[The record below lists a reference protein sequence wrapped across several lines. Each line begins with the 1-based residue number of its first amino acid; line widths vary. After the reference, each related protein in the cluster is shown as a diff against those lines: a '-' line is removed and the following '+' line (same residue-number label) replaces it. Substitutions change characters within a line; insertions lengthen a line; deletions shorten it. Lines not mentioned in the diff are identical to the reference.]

1 MSNGKYA
8 ILVSLWVLAIPLGV
22 STFATNI
29 AHADTCNR
37 GAHSCANTN
46 LLPRTG
52 CCVVAAT
59 SGIHVTNGGKVL
71 TGAGALVNN
80 RNSVE
85 IIATPSANV
94 NPGGH
99 TIAQANGQSAHTP
112 P

>member
-1 MSNGKYA
+1 MSIVKYA
-8 ILVSLWVLAIPLGV
+8 IFASLLVLAMPVGM

-29 AHADTCNR
+29 ALADTCNR
-37 GAHSCANTN
+37 GAHACANTN

-59 SGIHVTNGGKVL
+59 SGIHLTTSGKIA
-71 TGAGALVNN
+71 TGPGALVNN

-99 TIAQANGQSAHTP
+99 TIAQTSGQSAHTP

>member
-1 MSNGKYA
+1 MSNGKHA
-8 ILVSLWVLAIPLGV
+8 ILVSLLVLAIPAGI
-22 STFATNI
+22 STLATNL
-29 AHADTCNR
+29 AFADTCNK

-46 LLPRTG
+46 LLPKTG
-52 CCVVAAT
+52 CCVVAAA
-59 SGIHVTNGGKVL
+59 SGIHVTSGGKVVS
-71 TGAGALVNN
+71 GAGALVNN

>member
-1 MSNGKYA
+1 MSMEQYA
-8 ILVSLWVLAIPLGV
+8 ILVVIMILAIPAGI
-22 STFATNI
+22 STFATNN

-52 CCVVAAT
+52 CCVVAAA
-59 SGIHVTNGGKVL
+59 SGIHVSGGKVVS
-71 TGAGALVNN
+71 GAGALVNN

>member
-1 MSNGKYA
+1 MSNEKYA
-8 ILVSLWVLAIPLGV
+8 IIASLLVLAIPAGI
-22 STFATNI
+22 STFATNS
-29 AHADTCNR
+29 ALADTCNR
-37 GAHSCANTN
+37 GDHSCANTN
-46 LLPRTG
+46 LLPKTG

-59 SGIHVTNGGKVL
+59 SGIHVTTNGKVT

>member
-1 MSNGKYA
+1 MSNGKYV
-8 ILVSLWVLAIPLGV
+8 ILASVLILAIPAGI
-22 STFATNI
+22 SSFATSI
-29 AHADTCNR
+29 ALADTCNR

-46 LLPRTG
+46 LLPGTG
-52 CCVVAAT
+52 CCVVAAS
-59 SGIHVTNGGKVL
+59 SGIHLTTSGKPVS
-71 TGAGALVNN
+71 GAGALVNN

-99 TIAQANGQSAHTP
+99 TIAQTSGQSAHTP